1 MEETWIANELKR
13 GELMLLN
20 LVVIIILL
28 VLVLMSIKRLNPWEK
43 GVVERLGKYVMTTD
57 MRFVF
62 VIPLIDKVIKVD
74 MRERTMNII
83 PDNVVTKD
91 NIPVKVE
98 VLVYYQVSNPEKVV
112 YTPNLFSE
120 VNNLVVTSVTNV
132 VKGLSLKEFTD
143 EIITGELQKTLGD
156 TEEWGIKM
164 TRVELLTCEPA

>member
-1 MEETWIANELKR
+1 VEAGLVNELKR
-13 GELMLLN
+13 GELMLLY
-20 LVVIIILL
+20 LVMIIVLL
-28 VLVLMSIKRLNPWEK
+28 VLLLMSIKRLNPWEK

-57 MRFVF
+57 MRLIF

-112 YTPNLFSE
+112 YTANLYPE
-120 VNNLVVTSVTNV
+120 VNNLVVKSVRNV
-132 VKGLSLKEFTD
+132 VKELSLKESTD
-143 EIITGELQKTLGD
+143 EKIIGELQKILGD
-156 TEEWGIKM
+156 TEEWGITV